1 MAPLS
6 FVALSEFSNLN
17 KKQDNDVHLM
27 AKFTAGEIEQENRN
41 PLAIS
46 AVLDVSGSMAGQ
58 KLNALKKTMKKLI
71 KNLSKHDHLGIV
83 TFASR
88 VREVMKALP
97 MDEKG
102 KEKAYIAIEALK
114 DEDCTNMSGG
124 ILKGF
129 EQFQKMDLPP
139 IRIKP
144 ENRTQALEIDDK
156 TNEVDYIRRLLL
168 FTDGLANEGLR
179 ADDHKGFEKLVKSS
193 PKNVTLSTFG
203 YGDNY
208 DEELLNLIADKAKG
222 EAHHITDDE
231 SMSSSF
237 ARELGG
243 LVSCIA
249 QGLKVEFEMNA
260 DNEIIEVISDN
271 YEHSLSSDNKLL
283 TIEIPDIYAGESMR
297 TAIKVRIPKPGKG
310 VAGSARGF
318 RVATVKGECVN
329 LKTMETE
336 TFEEKIMVNF
346 VSASNADKKPNKEV
360 AECAGMLKTAKASR
374 EAMAMADKG
383 DVKGAGVVLADCLD
397 SFAHV
402 ESEKLSAFQAD
413 MADLQQNFASASM
426 YLSNRKSM
434 RNVTR
439 GLSNQRAKDKATEAY
454 YGTRTQSEMIDSFS
468 EEDENDKE

>member
-17 KKQDNDVHLM
+17 KKQDNEVHLM
-27 AKFTAGEIEQENRN
+27 AKFVAGEIEQENRN

-46 AVLDVSGSMAGQ
+46 SVLDVSGSMGGP
-58 KLNALKKTMKKLI
+58 KLDSLKKTMKKLI
-71 KNLSKHDHLGIV
+71 KNLSKHDYLGIV
-83 TFASR
+83 IFATR
-88 VREVMKALP
+88 VREVMKPLP
-97 MDEKG
+97 MDAKG
-102 KEKAYIAIEALK
+102 KEKAYTVIEALEA
-114 DEDCTNMSGG
+114 DDCTNMSGG

-144 ENRTQALEIDDK
+144 ENRTQALEIDEK

-168 FTDGLANEGLR
+168 FTDGLANEGIR
-179 ADDHKGFEKLVKSS
+179 ADDHKGFEKLVKTT
-193 PKNVTLSTFG
+193 PKNVTISTFG

-243 LVSCIA
+243 LVSCIG
-249 QGLKVEFEMNA
+249 QGLKMEFEMNA
-260 DNEIIEVISDN
+260 DNEIVEVISDN
-271 YEHSLSSDNKLL
+271 YEHSLSSDKKLL

-310 VAGSARGF
+310 VAGAAREF
-318 RVATVKGECVN
+318 RVATVSGECVN
-329 LKTMETE
+329 LKTMEKE
-336 TFEEKIMVNF
+336 SFEEKVMVNF
-346 VSASNADKKPNKEV
+346 VTASNADKKPNKEV
-360 AECAGMLKTAKASR
+360 AEYAGMLKTAKASR
-374 EAMAMADKG
+374 QAMDLADKG
-383 DVKGAGVVLADCLD
+383 NVKGAGMVLADCLK
-397 SFAHV
+397 SFSHV
-402 ESEKLSAFQAD
+402 ESDKLSAFRAD
-413 MADLQQNFASASM
+413 MEEMQQNFASQSM
-426 YLSNRKSM
+426 YLSNRKSL

-439 GLSNQRAKDKATEAY
+439 GLSNQRAKDTATEAY
-454 YGTRTQSEMIDSFS
+454 YGTKTQSEMIQSFS
-468 EEDENDKE
+468 EDEDEKE